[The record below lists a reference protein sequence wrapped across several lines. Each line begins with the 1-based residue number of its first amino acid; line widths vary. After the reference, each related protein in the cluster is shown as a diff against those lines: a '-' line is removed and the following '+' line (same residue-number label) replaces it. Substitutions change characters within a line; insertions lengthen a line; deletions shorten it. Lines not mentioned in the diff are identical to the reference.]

1 MKEYRQFYINGA
13 WVDPLGKETLDVINP
28 ATEEPIAKIAFL
40 TRLTE
45 AAVREVLGL
54 AAAAGAE
61 VRACAPTTR
70 LASSVTPPS
79 PGDAKAR
86 SRAPNHACPPS
97 SRTRR
102 ASECCE

>member
-1 MKEYRQFYINGA
+1 MPRDRLMELAGVEGSTAMRIVRELA
-13 WVDPLGKETLDVINP
+13 AERNP
-28 ATEEPIAKIAFL
+28 VAKIAFL

-45 AAVREVLGL
+45 AAVREVLV
-54 AAAAGAE
+54 AAGGAE